1 MSSCSLQAGGVT
13 EGTGFSEPAGIRLLP
28 GEDDADVEGHT
39 AAADVAVPPHYTVE
53 VAQRWAGTRHL
64 PSVLQFLWS
73 SAGVTPI
80 TAQSGPGLRLVPVS
94 LLPSSLD
101 ELPQQSSHA
110 RADLRC
116 CCLESCSNSCLVPC
130 RNAQALR
137 DFARNWL
144 PLLFNAFMVAS
155 GQERPRYAA
164 AIAAYS
170 MLTDA
175 TVLSHFF
182 REVVKKL
189 LKVRLLPPGSQLQ
202 LSLLTCGVA
211 SADLGKP
218 PCTTVLAQLEVILGS
233 RQSLAAICAPSG
245 CAAPFLAWQAVPK
258 ACGCMLL
265 SPPTRSLH

>member
-1 MSSCSLQAGGVT
+1 M
-13 EGTGFSEPAGIRLLP
+13 
-28 GEDDADVEGHT
+28 
-39 AAADVAVPPHYTVE
+39 
-53 VAQRWAGTRHL
+53 
-64 PSVLQFLWS
+64 
-73 SAGVTPI
+73 
-80 TAQSGPGLRLVPVS
+80 
-94 LLPSSLD
+94 
-101 ELPQQSSHA
+101 
-110 RADLRC
+110 
-116 CCLESCSNSCLVPC
+116 PC

-189 LKVRLLPPGSQLQ
+189 LKVRLLQLQ
-202 LSLLTCGVA
+202 LQLRLHSARHSTGSGCGVA

-218 PCTTVLAQLEVILGS
+218 LCTTV
-233 RQSLAAICAPSG
+233 
-245 CAAPFLAWQAVPK
+245 
-258 ACGCMLL
+258 
-265 SPPTRSLH
+265 